1 MDKVIAR
8 ATHIINQ
15 ELQSNTCNLLQ
26 QLLKFDSPKNNWIRL
41 FDRQLE
47 RLLNQDPH
55 QDLTTIGNALQAS
68 RWLVIL
74 GDPDSAKTT
83 LLRWITR
90 IFAEAAYDEDKQIV
104 LGEER
109 VHCSIHISILIRIGE
124 FAEWH
129 VQHQTKILIDYI
141 GEHTWFSECY
151 CHDEDE
157 NVLKELIYH
166 GHALILLDR
175 LDEIPEVGQRKEIIE
190 LVRKFID
197 QYVRTPDFISPF
209 DERMFST
216 RISWHYGVMKMQ
228 PPNAG
233 GNQIMITSRI
243 VGY

>member
-1 MDKVIAR
+1 MAR
-8 ATHIINQ
+8 HFG
-15 ELQSNTCNLLQ
+15 E
-26 QLLKFDSPKNNWIRL
+26 
-41 FDRQLE
+41 
-47 RLLNQDPH
+47 
-55 QDLTTIGNALQAS
+55 
-68 RWLVIL
+68 
-74 GDPDSAKTT
+74 PDSEKTT

-129 VQHQTKILIDYI
+129 VQHQTKTLIDYI